1 MQLMRILRI
10 AVGAFVAALTA
21 GIVRTVLRRRRTTEQ
36 PQALRR
42 TATTDRRA
50 VFTTDD
56 LSGLPEPVQ
65 DYFANVLEEGQ
76 QYIKTVR
83 LEQEGTLRVGD
94 TDASWKQFTATQYIT
109 TDPPGFFWDASM
121 RLWPLITFQIRDFY
135 RDGKGSARVSLF
147 GLIPVDGDE
156 TNPELDEG
164 ELLRYL
170 AEAVWYPT
178 ALLPSEGVE
187 WEAVDKRSATATL
200 EYGGASATLMFHF
213 SEDDEVSKVYAE
225 QRPRRVDDGYEPT
238 PWTGRWQEYK
248 TQNGMRIP
256 TAGEVIWHLPDGDM
270 EAWRG
275 KVTDISYNDEA

>member
-1 MQLMRILRI
+1 MRLMRVLRI
-10 AVGAFVAALTA
+10 AFGAVVATLIAVIA
-21 GIVRTVLRRRRTTEQ
+21 RTVLQRRRTTK
-36 PQALRR
+36 QAKTLRR
-42 TATTDRRA
+42 TAATDRRA

-56 LSGLPEPVQ
+56 LDGLPEPVQ

-76 QYIKTVR
+76 QYVESVR
-83 LEQEGTLRVGD
+83 LEQDGELRLGD
-94 TDASWKQFTATQYIT
+94 ADSSWKPFTATQYIT
-109 TDPPGFFWDASM
+109 TDPPGFFWDASV
-121 RLWPLITFQIRDFY
+121 RLWALIDLRIRDFY

-147 GLIPVDGDE
+147 GLIPLGGDD

-178 ALLPSEGVE
+178 ALLPSKGVE
-187 WEAVDKRSATATL
+187 WEAVDERTATATL
-200 EYGGASATLMFHF
+200 EYGGATATLTFHF
-213 SEDDEVSKVYAE
+213 SEDDEVSKVHAE

-238 PWTGRWQEYK
+238 PWTGRWQDYK
-248 TQNGMRIP
+248 TRNGMRIP

-275 KVTDISYNDEA
+275 RVTDISYNQ